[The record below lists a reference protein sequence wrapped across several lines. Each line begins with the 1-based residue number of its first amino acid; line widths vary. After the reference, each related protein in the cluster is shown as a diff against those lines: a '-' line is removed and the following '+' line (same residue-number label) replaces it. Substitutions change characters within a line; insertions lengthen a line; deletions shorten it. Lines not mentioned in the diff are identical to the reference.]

1 MRWAERGSHVGCCA
15 IPAGSVAAAGDD
27 ISAAVVCTGAE
38 SFMAVRGTIRAVR
51 GRETEKLR
59 LPLYVLQLL
68 QQPMEWH
75 VA

>member
-1 MRWAERGSHVGCCA
+1 
-15 IPAGSVAAAGDD
+15 
-27 ISAAVVCTGAE
+27 
-38 SFMAVRGTIRAVR
+38 MAVRGTIRAVR